1 MFVEA
6 SGDDTCVTRPAQNL
20 SRVYGDE
27 GRNLCIWKGVGIEI
41 SYLGLLM
48 PYLDHDLT
56 QPPAEGMFP
65 VEPAPAP
72 PKSSVATCP

>member
-1 MFVEA
+1 MFLEA
-6 SGDDTCVTRPAQNL
+6 SGDDTYVTRPAQNL

-27 GRNLCIWKGVGIEI
+27 GSNLCVWKGMETEI
-41 SYLGLLM
+41 SYLCLLM

-56 QPPAEGMFP
+56 QPPAEGMFA

-72 PKSSVATCP
+72 PKSSMATCP